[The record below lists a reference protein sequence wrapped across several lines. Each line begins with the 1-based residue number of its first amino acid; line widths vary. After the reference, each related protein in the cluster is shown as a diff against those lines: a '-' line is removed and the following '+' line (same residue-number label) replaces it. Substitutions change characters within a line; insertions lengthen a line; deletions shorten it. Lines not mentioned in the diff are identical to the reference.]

1 MEHILLY
8 MYLTILTSV
17 SMLTFREMGE
27 SEPLFESEDPV
38 RTGEE
43 EEESNRCTLW
53 VEKYSPKNYTEL
65 LSDDVSHLP
74 ACSEGSR

>member
-1 MEHILLY
+1 MEHILL
-8 MYLTILTSV
+8 YLTILTSV

-38 RTGEE
+38 RPGEE
-43 EEESNRCTLW
+43 KEEESNRSTLW

-74 ACSEGSR
+74 ASS